1 MPLSRIG
8 LRARVVTSIV
18 VMLAAIGAVMYF
30 NLEGQRGQM
39 AADAQSGLFDDARL
53 IASAHDQVLASVDGL
68 LDSLV
73 ADPQL
78 RDYRSPACNDAAAR
92 VIRANPAYSNVAV
105 SGLDGTVHCSAT
117 PGGVNSQVGD
127 RPYYQD
133 AIAKKN
139 TTTSGYLFGRISKR
153 PVDVFAQPILG
164 PADVVLGVVEASVDI
179 TWLESVVRTQKLE
192 TDVQTTVIGP
202 DGLVLFRVPADNLK
216 PGATIA
222 GQPWASHVL
231 GQTQAYT
238 GEVQEPDKPLSLSA
252 VIPLAP
258 VSGIAPG
265 YVLVTVPK
273 ASALAAAES
282 TFRRNLVALAVVGVL
297 SMVWAWVM
305 TTFSV
310 PRPILSLVLTTR
322 EYAEGRLDSRA
333 QITAVSSSE
342 MRDLSSAFTTMAE
355 TIDANQAELRRH
367 ATTDELTG
375 LPNRREFS
383 RLLDAEL
390 RSGGGSAELDVIVV
404 ALHDFSAVY
413 ATFGFERGDELI
425 VQIAQRIGDILDEHG
440 LIGRTGG
447 DEFTIAVPGQAVD
460 VIGALEAVF
469 ALPFALDDEPVH
481 LTARVG
487 RSVSPGDGTYSMTL
501 VRRAVLAL
509 RRSKQGPRGFASY
522 DAVMDE
528 PRAEHLRTL
537 AALRSALERNELD
550 VYYQP
555 KVELATGTIMG
566 AEALI
571 RWRRPDGS
579 FIPPSEF
586 IPLAEQ
592 SGLISDITMWVIET
606 AARQARAW
614 LDTGVV
620 LEIGVNVSAADF
632 EDARIAA
639 MLRGLLPRLGLGAH
653 AIDLE
658 ITETS
663 LMADPDSAAETCEE
677 MRTLGYSIAI
687 DDFGAGYSPLIYLHR
702 LPISMIKIDQS
713 FTRDLMTN
721 QRSRDIVANTV
732 SLTQRFGIGSVA
744 EGVET
749 LEVASALQEMGCTI
763 GQGYYFARPLPAD
776 EFAAWLTSNP
786 LGLQARRL
794 N

>member
-1 MPLSRIG
+1 MGLSRVG
-8 LRARVVTSIV
+8 LRMRLVASIA
-18 VMLAAIGAVMYF
+18 VMLAAIGVVMYF
-30 NLEGQRGQM
+30 NLEDQRRRM
-39 AADAQSGLFDDARL
+39 TEDAQAGLFDDARL
-53 IASAHDQVLASVDGL
+53 VAAAHDQVLASVGGL

-78 RDYRSPACNDAAAR
+78 RDFNSPGCNDAAAR

-105 SGLDGTVHCSAT
+105 SGLDGVVHCSAT

-133 AIAKKN
+133 AVAKKSV
-139 TTTSGYLFGRISKR
+139 TTSGYLFGRISKR
-153 PVDVFAQPILG
+153 PVDVFAQPILAPG
-164 PADVVLGVVEASVDI
+164 GAVLGVVEASVDI
-179 TWLESVVRTQKLE
+179 TWIENVVRGQKLE
-192 TDVQTTVIGP
+192 SDVQTTVIGP

-216 PGATIA
+216 PGATVA
-222 GQPWASHVL
+222 GQAWADLVL
-231 GQTQAYT
+231 GQTEPRT
-238 GEVQEPDKPLSLSA
+238 GEVQEPDKPLALSA
-252 VIPLAP
+252 AIPLAK
-258 VSGIAPG
+258 VSGVAPG
-265 YVLVTVPK
+265 HVLVTIPK
-273 ASALAAAES
+273 SVALAAADA
-282 TFRRNLVALAVVGVL
+282 TFRRNLVALGVVGVL
-297 SMVWAWVM
+297 SLAWAWVM
-305 TTFSV
+305 STFSV
-310 PRPILSLVLTTR
+310 HKPIAALVSTTR
-322 EYAEGRLDSRA
+322 EYAAGRLDTRA
-333 QITAVSSSE
+333 EVTALSSSE
-342 MRDLSSAFTTMAE
+342 VRDLSSAFSTMAE
-355 TIDANQAELRRH
+355 TIHANQAEMRRH
-367 ATTDELTG
+367 ATTDDLTG
-375 LPNRREFS
+375 LPNRREFA

-390 RSGGGSAELDVIVV
+390 RSGGGELEVLMVV
-404 ALHDFSAVY
+404 LHDFSAVY

-425 VQIAQRIGDILDEHG
+425 LQVARRVADILDDDG

-447 DEFTIAVPGQAVD
+447 DEFAIAVPAHTVD
-460 VIGALEAVF
+460 AIGALEAVF
-469 ALPFALDDEPVH
+469 ALPFTLDDEPVH

-509 RRSKQGPRGFASY
+509 RRAKQGPRAFASY
-522 DAVMDE
+522 DAVLDE

-571 RWRRPDGS
+571 RWRRADGS
-579 FIPPSEF
+579 FVPPSEF

-606 AARQARAW
+606 AARQARVW
-614 LDTGVV
+614 LDAGVV

-632 EDARIAA
+632 EDARIAT
-639 MLRGLLPRLGLGAH
+639 MLRGLLGRLGLGAH

-663 LMADPDSAAETCEE
+663 LMADPDAAAATCEE

-749 LEVASALQEMGCTI
+749 AEVALALQELGCTI
-763 GQGYYFARPLPAD
+763 GQGYYFARPLPAE
-776 EFAAWLTSNP
+776 EFGEWLVGNP
-786 LGLQARRL
+786 LGLRARQL
-794 N
+794 S